1 MLNKKDEQV
10 IEKVIKNVV
19 IYYELWRILVID
31 LNTKKC
37 KRLSIIDKD
46 IEGQNLKTVYTTVNE
61 KGLELVIDKLLTLAK
76 GSPDNLAAKLIIY
89 YKDGKMNIESN
100 KDLVIEITYKDL
112 IFNFTNFNKEGCV
125 KILDYFGYKLGE
137 PVKKECYLLEKLLG
151 ESVKNLCFND

>member
-19 IYYELWRILVID
+19 IYYELGRILVID

-46 IEGQNLKTVYTTVNE
+46 IEGQNVKTVYTTVNE

-89 YKDGKMNIESN
+89 YKDGKMNIE
-100 KDLVIEITYKDL
+100 
-112 IFNFTNFNKEGCV
+112 
-125 KILDYFGYKLGE
+125 
-137 PVKKECYLLEKLLG
+137 
-151 ESVKNLCFND
+151 

>member
-1 MLNKKDEQV
+1 MLNKKDEQ
-10 IEKVIKNVV
+10 VIKNVV
-19 IYYELWRILVID
+19 IYYELGRILVID

-89 YKDGKMNIESN
+89 YKDGKMNIE
-100 KDLVIEITYKDL
+100 
-112 IFNFTNFNKEGCV
+112 
-125 KILDYFGYKLGE
+125 
-137 PVKKECYLLEKLLG
+137 
-151 ESVKNLCFND
+151 